1 MVIAFD
7 LSLSC
12 SGYSIFRD
20 DGKFVKTGHIATD
33 GEESTPLRLRYISK
47 CLNKLKKEYKPNKI
61 IIEQGFSRH
70 AKSTQQIFRVHGIV
84 NLIFY
89 NVEQIEIHA
98 THVRKIVT
106 GHGNI
111 KKEELNQYIIEN
123 YPNIEFN
130 NLDEMDSYV
139 LGIAYFKEKGV
150 I

>member
-1 MVIAFD
+1 MIIAFD

-12 SGYSIFRD
+12 SGYSVFRD
-20 DGKFVKTGHIATD
+20 DGKFVKTGHIATNGD
-33 GEESTPLRLRYISK
+33 DTTPLRLRYISK
-47 CLNKLKKEYKPNKI
+47 CLNKLKKEYRPKKI

-70 AKSTQQIFRVHGIV
+70 AKSTQQIFRVNGVV

-89 NVEQIEIHA
+89 DVEQVEIHA

-111 KKEELNQYIIEN
+111 KKEELNEYIMHN
-123 YPNIEFN
+123 YPKINFE
-130 NLDEMDSYV
+130 NLDEMDSYA
-139 LGIAYFKEKGV
+139 LGISYFKEKGV